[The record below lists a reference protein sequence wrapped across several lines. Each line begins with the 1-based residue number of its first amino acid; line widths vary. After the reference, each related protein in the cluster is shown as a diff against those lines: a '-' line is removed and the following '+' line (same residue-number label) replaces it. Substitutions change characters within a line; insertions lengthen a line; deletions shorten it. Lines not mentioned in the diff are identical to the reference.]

1 MKLTKVVNLMGEDI
15 MDLDFGKV
23 FRDNRKIKGLT
34 LEALAA
40 RIQVTKS
47 YLSQV
52 ENGQRKLSEDQAR
65 KTAEILGIED
75 IETWVFLATKAPL
88 IQTIQRQFPAQFNS
102 LFRERKSKSNIYRK
116 IVKASVDS
124 KSI

>member
-1 MKLTKVVNLMGEDI
+1 MKLTKFVNFRGGII

-23 FRDNRKIKGLT
+23 FRDNRKIKGFT

-40 RIQVTKS
+40 RIEVTKS

-65 KTAEILGIED
+65 KTAEILRIED
-75 IETWVFLATKAPL
+75 IETWIFLATKAPL
-88 IQTIQRQFPAQFNS
+88 IQNIQRQYPTQFNS
-102 LFRERKSKSNIYRK
+102 LFRERKNKSNIYRN

-124 KSI
+124 KSG